1 MCELLPPIS
10 EDVTIPDDQVL
21 SNSKVEHLMMTMLDE
36 KDKLMDDLQKAKE
49 DYDKISRKLGE
60 SQADK
65 EALLRQLKVL
75 LPQVITMCVLFHFG
89 IAVVSLNTKL
99 NPVTSMG
106 TWAQLFLSCLVVLGS
121 LWNLMLHSASL
132 HQTWTVLLWVTS
144 PVPGGFA
151 CIPEWCTS
159 IPVLIH

>member
-49 DYDKISRKLGE
+49 DYDKISRKLSE

-75 LPQVITMCVLFHFG
+75 LPQVITVCVLCHFS
-89 IAVVSLNTKL
+89 VTEQETLLTLPQSTQLLN
-99 NPVTSMG
+99 G
-106 TWAQLFLSCLVVLGS
+106 D
-121 LWNLMLHSASL
+121 
-132 HQTWTVLLWVTS
+132 LL
-144 PVPGGFA
+144 A
-151 CIPEWCTS
+151 
-159 IPVLIH
+159 

>member
-1 MCELLPPIS
+1 MHCVIIVCMCGNISVFILLVLGQQMYFLKCVHVICWLQTDVSLTMCELLPPIS

-49 DYDKISRKLGE
+49 DYDKISRKLAE

-75 LPQVITMCVLFHFG
+75 LPQVCVCVC
-89 IAVVSLNTKL
+89 A
-99 NPVTSMG
+99 
-106 TWAQLFLSCLVVLGS
+106 CLHERCV
-121 LWNLMLHSASL
+121 
-132 HQTWTVLLWVTS
+132 
-144 PVPGGFA
+144 
-151 CIPEWCTS
+151 
-159 IPVLIH
+159 